1 MHIMKI
7 PKDHQPLMPYLILK
21 NAHSFID
28 FTKHVFNAEEV
39 FKSYRDNDNQIIM
52 HAEVRINGCNI
63 MFADVTEFYEVAN
76 ANLFVYVENADETFQ
91 KAIENGATV
100 INELADQDYG
110 RSCGVQDPFGNV
122 WWITS
127 MK

>member
-1 MHIMKI
+1 MKVA
-7 PKDHQPLMPYLILK
+7 KGHQPLMPYLILK
-21 NAHSFID
+21 NASSFIP
-28 FTKHVFNAEEV
+28 FVQTVFGAEEV
-39 FKSYRDNDNQIIM
+39 FKSYRDNDNQFIM

-63 MFADVTEFYEVAN
+63 MFADVNEFFDVAN
-76 ANLFVYVENADETFQ
+76 ANLFIYVDDADATA
-91 KAIENGATV
+91 KLALENGCTI

-110 RSCGVQDPFGNV
+110 RSGGLEDPFGNV